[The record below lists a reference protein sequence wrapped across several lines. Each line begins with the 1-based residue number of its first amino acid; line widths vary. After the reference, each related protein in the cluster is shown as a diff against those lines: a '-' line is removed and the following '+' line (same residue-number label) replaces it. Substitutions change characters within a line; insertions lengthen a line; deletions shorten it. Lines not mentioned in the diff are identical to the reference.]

1 MRRARQTRPR
11 TLVRTVTAALA
22 LVLVA
27 PLVGSTTATA
37 DEPAPQARKLA
48 SQRQVALATPG
59 DFTGYGFDQCVA
71 PTQSAMD
78 AWWKKSPFTA
88 VGIYISG
95 DSRACRTQ
103 PNLSSTWVAAQVARG
118 WRLLPIA
125 LGPQAS
131 CQPRFPRYKD
141 DFKISPSPTGG
152 YATAAAQG
160 AAEADKN
167 AADATTYGIGAG
179 STIWYDL
186 EGFNLQDTHCR
197 ESALV
202 FTSAWV
208 TRIKALGYT
217 AGFYSSA
224 SSGIKMLDDARTQR
238 PGQFALPDRI
248 WIARWDGAA
257 NTSTTYIPEDG
268 WRPGGRMKQYL
279 GGHNET
285 WGGVTINIDSNF
297 IDLGAGSQPRPEGR
311 CPGTRLGFWKYPALS
326 PASAK
331 STRVKALQCLLTEQG
346 TYSGPVNGSYDA
358 ATIAA
363 RAPGR
368 PPASSPRA
376 TPSRSGTGPR
386 CSPPEPVRR
395 SSAGRS
401 TSRCTG
407 SSGRSTRPARGA
419 SGRPACSTPRPRR
432 PCGPTSHASRSA
444 SRASPRARPGTS
456 CSRVADPSGVSVF
469 SDPRL
474 TGDR

>member
-1 MRRARQTRPR
+1 MRR
-11 TLVRTVTAALA
+11 LVLAALS

-27 PLVGSTTATA
+27 PVLGSSPATAEDTATVTSS
-37 DEPAPQARKLA
+37 ARKLA
-48 SQRQVALATPG
+48 SQRQVAMATPG
-59 DFTGYGFDQCVA
+59 DFTGHGFDQCLA

-78 AWWKKSPFTA
+78 TWWKKSPFSA

-95 DSRACRTQ
+95 DSRACRSQ
-103 PNLSSTWVAAQVARG
+103 PNLSPTWVATQVARG

-141 DFKISPSPTGG
+141 DFKISPKPAGG
-152 YATAAAQG
+152 YSAAAAQG
-160 AAEADKN
+160 TAEADKN
-167 AADATTYGIGAG
+167 AADASAYGIGPG

-186 EGFNLQDTHCR
+186 EGFNLGDTHCR

-208 TRIKALGYT
+208 TRIKALGYV

-268 WRPGGRMKQYL
+268 WRPGGRMKQYR

-285 WGGVTINIDSNF
+285 WGGVTINIDSNW

-311 CPGTRLGFWKYPALS
+311 CPGTKLGFWKYPTLS
-326 PASAK
+326 PASAQA
-331 STRVKALQCLLTEQG
+331 TRVKVLQCLLTEQG
-346 TYSGPVNGSYDA
+346 TYSGPVNGVYDA
-358 ATIAA
+358 ATIAGA
-363 RAPGR
+363 RAWQAARRFVPTDTFEKRHWVALLSAGARTTIKRGSSDEAVHRLQRALNAAGAGR
-368 PPASSPRA
+368 FRA
-376 TPSRSGTGPR
+376 TGVFDGKTEAALRKYQSRLR
-386 CSPPEPVRR
+386 IAV
-395 SSAGRS
+395 
-401 TSRCTG
+401 
-407 SSGRSTRPARGA
+407 
-419 SGRPACSTPRPRR
+419 
-432 PCGPTSHASRSA
+432 
-444 SRASPRARPGTS
+444 
-456 CSRVADPSGVSVF
+456 SGVAT
-469 SDPRL
+469 RQTWNKL
-474 TGDR
+474 QRGL

>member
-1 MRRARQTRPR
+1 MRRLPR
-11 TLVRTVTAALA
+11 TLLAALA
-22 LVLVA
+22 LLLTA
-27 PLVGSTTATA
+27 PLVGSAPAGAEPSGTT
-37 DEPAPQARKLA
+37 PRLA
-48 SQRQVALATPG
+48 SQRQVAIATPG
-59 DFTGYGFDQCVA
+59 DFTGYGFDQCLA

-78 AWWKKSPFTA
+78 RWWAKSPFSA

-103 PNLSSTWVAAQVARG
+103 TNLSPTWVAAQVARG

-141 DFKISPSPTGG
+141 DFKISNQPTGG

-167 AADATTYGIGAG
+167 AADATAYGIGPG

-186 EGFNLQDTHCR
+186 EGFDLTNTGCR

-202 FTSAWV
+202 FVSSWV
-208 TRIKALGYT
+208 SRIKAHGYV

-224 SSGIKMLDDARTQR
+224 SSGIKMLDDARVQR

-268 WRPGGRMKQYL
+268 WRPGGRMKQYR
-279 GGHNET
+279 GGHDES

-297 IDLGAGSQPRPEGR
+297 IDLGAGSQPVAEGR
-311 CPGTRLGFWKYPALS
+311 CPGTRLGYWKYPTLS
-326 PASAK
+326 PASAQA
-331 STRVKALQCLLTEQG
+331 TRVKVLQCLLTEQG
-346 TYSGPVNGSYDA
+346 TYAGPINGSYDA

-363 RAPGR
+363 ARAWQAARRFTPSDTFEKRHWIALLSAGARTTIKRGSSDESVHRLQRALNAAGAGR
-368 PPASSPRA
+368 FRA
-376 TPSRSGTGPR
+376 TGVFDAKTETALRTYQSRLR
-386 CSPPEPVRR
+386 IAV
-395 SSAGRS
+395 
-401 TSRCTG
+401 
-407 SSGRSTRPARGA
+407 
-419 SGRPACSTPRPRR
+419 
-432 PCGPTSHASRSA
+432 
-444 SRASPRARPGTS
+444 
-456 CSRVADPSGVSVF
+456 SGVATTQTWNKLQ
-469 SDPRL
+469 RGL
-474 TGDR
+474 

>member
-186 EGFNLQDTHCR
+186 EGFNLQRHPLPRVRPGLHVRVGHPHQGARLHRRLLLQR
-197 ESALV
+197 E
-202 FTSAWV
+202 
-208 TRIKALGYT
+208 LGHQ
-217 AGFYSSA
+217 
-224 SSGIKMLDDARTQR
+224 DARRR
-238 PGQFALPDRI
+238 PHPAPRPVRPAGPHLDRPLGRRGQHLHDLH
-248 WIARWDGAA
+248 
-257 NTSTTYIPEDG
+257 
-268 WRPGGRMKQYL
+268 PGGRL
-279 GGHNET
+279 
-285 WGGVTINIDSNF
+285 
-297 IDLGAGSQPRPEGR
+297 APRRPDEAVPRRPQRDVGR
-311 CPGTRLGFWKYPALS
+311 RHDQHRQQLH
-326 PASAK
+326 
-331 STRVKALQCLLTEQG
+331 
-346 TYSGPVNGSYDA
+346 
-358 ATIAA
+358 
-363 RAPGR
+363 
-368 PPASSPRA
+368 
-376 TPSRSGTGPR
+376 
-386 CSPPEPVRR
+386 
-395 SSAGRS
+395 
-401 TSRCTG
+401 
-407 SSGRSTRPARGA
+407 
-419 SGRPACSTPRPRR
+419 RPRR
-432 PCGPTSHASRSA
+432 RLPAASGGPLPRHPARLLEV
-444 SRASPRARPGTS
+444 PRALAVVREVHARQGAAVPAHRAGHLLRSGQRLVRRRHDRRARAWQAARKFTPS
-456 CSRVADPSGVSVF
+456 NTFEKRHWTALLAAGARTTVKRGSVDESVHRLQRALNAAGAGRFRATGVFDAKTEAAVRTYQSRLKIGVSGVAT
-469 SDPRL
+469 RQTWNKL
-474 TGDR
+474 QQGR